1 MPVKVISKGVGVS
14 PRRVRP
20 FLDAIRGKR
29 VNEALNILAF
39 TPSPWARVISKIVRS
54 AIVRSAAANAENN
67 LLMEPDDLRIVEVY
81 ADGGPTLK
89 RFRPEAR
96 GRAGRITKRT
106 SHITVVV
113 DEEVPSGA

>member
-1 MPVKVISKGVGVS
+1 VSKV
-14 PRRVRP
+14 
-20 FLDAIRGKR
+20 
-29 VNEALNILAF
+29 
-39 TPSPWARVISKIVRS
+39 
-54 AIVRSAAANAENN
+54 VRSAAANAEAN
-67 LLMEPDDLRIVEVY
+67 LLMDQEDLRIVEVF
-81 ADGGPTLK
+81 ADGGPSLK

>member
-1 MPVKVISKGVGVS
+1 MPVKVVSKGFGVS

-29 VNEALNILAF
+29 VNEALNILSF
-39 TPSPWARVISKIVRS
+39 TPSPWAQVISK
-54 AIVRSAAANAENN
+54 IVRSAAANAENN
-67 LLMEPDDLRIVEVY
+67 LLMEPDDLRVMAVY

>member
-20 FLDAIRGKR
+20 ILDLIRGKR

-39 TPSPWARVISKIVRS
+39 ATSPWARIVSKVVRS
-54 AIVRSAAANAENN
+54 ASASAENN

-106 SHITVVV
+106 SHITVIV